1 MEGLSEELLA
11 FIVILGAVAI
21 GYGKFMG
28 PYQTDLTTAFVKA
41 LSVKSRYRPVVNLAV
56 GIVLGLGITAAAAF
70 YIDNK
75 GIIPLGILAG
85 IFASS
90 EASKKY
96 DATETKEKIADQVV
110 DQVQVTDARGVNHA
124 GETSQGLGQV
134 PRAHPTGVQQRGS
147 GTNRQFIL
155 TKEEASR

>member
-28 PYQTDLTTAFVKA
+28 PYQTDLTT
-41 LSVKSRYRPVVNLAV
+41 VKSRFRPLVNLAV